1 MSEATPK
8 APRARASKASTATT
22 DKAPA
27 AKRAPA
33 RRPATRKLPEP
44 PKTVPPT
51 SGARGLGRIPVADV
65 FPIVDNGNRPAK
77 SVVGEEFDITASVYR
92 EGHDAVNANVVLTDP
107 TGATSYLPMTCSNPG
122 LDFWQVTVSAPT
134 TGRWSFRVEGWS
146 DPYGTWHHDA
156 AIKIAADVDT
166 EMMLEEGALVLERA
180 VSSVER
186 TPEQAAVLTDAIG
199 KLRDR
204 SHSPGNRLGAGVSH
218 AVEAELAAR
227 PLRDYVTPSP
237 DYPWLVERE
246 RALYGAWYEFFP
258 RSEGCELDPNTGL
271 WKSGTFAT
279 AAERLPAVAGMG
291 FDVIYL
297 TPIHP
302 IGTINRKGPNNSLIT
317 DEHDPGSPY
326 AIGSA
331 EGGHDAIHPEL
342 GTFDDFDAFVA
353 RATELGLEV
362 ALDLALQCAPD
373 HPWVTTNPEWFTT
386 RNDGT
391 IAFAE
396 NPPKKYQDIYPL
408 NFDND
413 PKGIYAEIRRVV
425 QVWIDH
431 GVKIFRVDN
440 PHTKP
445 VEFWEWLIGD
455 VALDHPEVIWLAEAF
470 TRPAMMHGL
479 GKIGFQQSYTYYA
492 WRNEKWELESYC
504 QELARDA
511 APYMRPSFWPTTHD
525 ILTPYMTN
533 GGRAAWKLRAALAA
547 TLVPTY
553 GIYAGYELMENIPR
567 PGAQEQIDNE
577 KYEFKNR
584 HWEDYE
590 EYGPK
595 AGQSIAPYLTLINR
609 IRAEHP
615 SLHWLRNLRFHNAEN
630 SNVMV
635 FSKSRTVTDG
645 TGNTWDDTVIVVAN
659 LNPHQNEATWFHLNM
674 PDLGL
679 EWDDSFRAHD
689 LITGATWN
697 WSQHNWSWLGPENE
711 PVHIVTVRR

>member
-8 APRARASKASTATT
+8 TPRARASKASTATT

-33 RRPATRKLPEP
+33 RRPATKKLPEP

-302 IGTINRKGPNNSLIT
+302 IGTHQPQGPQQHADHRRARSGFAVRDRIGRGWPRCDPPGARHLRRFRRLRRQGHRTRSRGGSGPGPAVRARSSL
-317 DEHDPGSPY
+317 
-326 AIGSA
+326 
-331 EGGHDAIHPEL
+331 
-342 GTFDDFDAFVA
+342 
-353 RATELGLEV
+353 
-362 ALDLALQCAPD
+362 
-373 HPWVTTNPEWFTT
+373 
-386 RNDGT
+386 
-391 IAFAE
+391 
-396 NPPKKYQDIYPL
+396 
-408 NFDND
+408 
-413 PKGIYAEIRRVV
+413 
-425 QVWIDH
+425 
-431 GVKIFRVDN
+431 
-440 PHTKP
+440 
-445 VEFWEWLIGD
+445 GD
-455 VALDHPEVIWLAEAF
+455 
-470 TRPAMMHGL
+470 
-479 GKIGFQQSYTYYA
+479 QQSGVVHHPQRRHHRVRGEPA
-492 WRNEKWELESYC
+492 EEVPGHLPAELR
-504 QELARDA
+504 QRPQGHLRRDPPGGA
-511 APYMRPSFWPTTHD
+511 GLDRPRGQDLP
-525 ILTPYMTN
+525 
-533 GGRAAWKLRAALAA
+533 GRQPAHQ
-547 TLVPTY
+547 
-553 GIYAGYELMENIPR
+553 AGRVL
-567 PGAQEQIDNE
+567 G
-577 KYEFKNR
+577 
-584 HWEDYE
+584 
-590 EYGPK
+590 
-595 AGQSIAPYLTLINR
+595 
-609 IRAEHP
+609 
-615 SLHWLRNLRFHNAEN
+615 
-630 SNVMV
+630 
-635 FSKSRTVTDG
+635 
-645 TGNTWDDTVIVVAN
+645 VA
-659 LNPHQNEATWFHLNM
+659 
-674 PDLGL
+674 D
-679 EWDDSFRAHD
+679 R
-689 LITGATWN
+689 
-697 WSQHNWSWLGPENE
+697 
-711 PVHIVTVRR
+711 